1 MLGLRT
7 TSGLEPPAG
16 FDEPL
21 RELEA
26 AGLVTR
32 EGPRY
37 APTRRG
43 LDLHNRIALAV
54 L

>member
-7 TSGLEPPAG
+7 TAGLEPPPG
-16 FDEPL
+16 FGTAL
-21 RELEA
+21 GALEA
-26 AGLVTR
+26 AGLVAR
-32 EGPRY
+32 RGSRY

-43 LDLHNRIALAV
+43 LDLHNRIALEV